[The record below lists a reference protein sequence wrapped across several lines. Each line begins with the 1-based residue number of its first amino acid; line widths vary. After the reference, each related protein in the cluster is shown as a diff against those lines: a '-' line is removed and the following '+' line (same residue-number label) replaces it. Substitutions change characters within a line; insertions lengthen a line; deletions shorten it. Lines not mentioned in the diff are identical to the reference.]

1 MSGNR
6 PSVTDATT
14 TTENDQRLQLNT
26 IEEAVA
32 DIRAGKIVIVVD
44 DEDRENEGDFICAA
58 ERVTPETINFMA
70 TYGRGLICTPI
81 QDDLADHLNLP
92 MMVAT
97 NTDIHETAFTVSI
110 DMIGGGCTT
119 GISAFDRAT
128 CMRRMTERSAKPTD
142 FARPGHV
149 FPLRAVKGGV
159 LRRTGHTE
167 AAVDLARMANLFPAG
182 CIVEILKP
190 NGEMARLPYLIE
202 LAKEHDLKIIS
213 IEDLVAFRLQTERL
227 VEREFEMDL
236 DTRYG
241 KFRLHAYRQTT
252 NNDVHLALTHGEWQ
266 VDEPVLTRVHAS
278 TSSRDLLH
286 SLLSGFST
294 GLHGPLEKISEA
306 GKGVLLFMR
315 PHQDGSEVIAGLRL
329 LKSRL
334 ENGADAQT
342 TQPASM
348 EQRDFGIGA
357 QILRDLKVSK
367 LRILSNNPK
376 NRIGLEGYGLEVVEF
391 VGM

>member
-1 MSGNR
+1 MSGNHPNDTDTSLATAPNQR
-6 PSVTDATT
+6 PQLDA
-14 TTENDQRLQLNT
+14 
-26 IEEAVA
+26 IEAAVA

-44 DEDRENEGDFICAA
+44 DEDRENEGDFVCAA
-58 ERVTPETINFMA
+58 ERVSPEIINFMA
-70 TYGRGLICTPI
+70 THGRGLICTPI
-81 QDDLADHLNLP
+81 EEDLADALDLP
-92 MMVAT
+92 MMVST
-97 NTDIHETAFTVSI
+97 NTDIHETAFSVSI
-110 DMIGGGCTT
+110 DLIGHGCTT
-119 GISAFDRAT
+119 GISAYDRAT

-182 CIVEILKP
+182 VVVEILKP
-190 NGEMARLPYLIE
+190 NGEMARLPYLME
-202 LAKEHDLKIIS
+202 LAKKHDLKIIS
-213 IEDLVAFRLQTERL
+213 IEDLVAYRLQTERL
-227 VEREFEMDL
+227 VECEFQMDL

-241 KFRLHAYRQTT
+241 PFKLFAYRQTT

-266 VDEPVLTRVHAS
+266 LEEPVLTRVHSS

-286 SLLSGFST
+286 SLLSGYST
-294 GLHGPLEKISEA
+294 GLHGPLEKIAEA
-306 GKGVLLFMR
+306 GKGILLFMR

-329 LKSRL
+329 LKSRMQD
-334 ENGADAQT
+334 GRAAA
-342 TQPASM
+342 PPRGSSM

-357 QILRDLKVSK
+357 QILRDLRVTK

-376 NRIGLEGYGLEVVEF
+376 TRVGLEGYGLEVVEF

>member
-1 MSGNR
+1 MSGNH
-6 PSVTDATT
+6 PNDTDTSLATAA
-14 TTENDQRLQLNT
+14 DQRPQLDS
-26 IEEAVA
+26 IEAAVA

-58 ERVTPETINFMA
+58 ERVTPEIINFMA
-70 TYGRGLICTPI
+70 THGRGLICTPI
-81 QDDLADHLNLP
+81 EEDLADSLDLP
-92 MMVAT
+92 MMVST
-97 NTDIHETAFTVSI
+97 NTDIHETAFSVSI
-110 DMIGGGCTT
+110 DLIGHGCTT
-119 GISAFDRAT
+119 GISAYDRAT

-182 CIVEILKP
+182 VVVEILKP
-190 NGEMARLPYLIE
+190 DGEMARLPYLME
-202 LAKEHDLKIIS
+202 LAKEHNLKIIS
-213 IEDLVAFRLQTERL
+213 IEDLVAYRLQTERL
-227 VEREFEMDL
+227 VECEFQMDL

-241 KFRLHAYRQTT
+241 PFKLFAYRQTT

-266 VDEPVLTRVHAS
+266 LEEPVLTRVHSS

-286 SLLSGFST
+286 SLLSGYST
-294 GLHGPLEKISEA
+294 GLHGPLEKIAET
-306 GKGVLLFMR
+306 GKGILLFMR

-329 LKSRL
+329 LKSRMQD
-334 ENGADAQT
+334 GRT
-342 TQPASM
+342 VSPPSGSSM

-357 QILRDLKVSK
+357 QILRDLRVTK

-376 NRIGLEGYGLEVVEF
+376 TRVGLEGYGLEVVEF

>member
-1 MSGNR
+1 MSGNHL
-6 PSVTDATT
+6 SVTDKTSAPT
-14 TTENDQRLQLNT
+14 NQRLQLNT

-44 DEDRENEGDFICAA
+44 DEDRENEGDFVCAA
-58 ERVTPETINFMA
+58 ERITPELINFMA

-81 QDDLADHLNLP
+81 EEEKADRLGLTK
-92 MMVAT
+92 MVEA
-97 NTDIHETAFTVSI
+97 NTDVHETAFSVTI
-110 DMIGGGCTT
+110 DLIGHGCTT
-119 GISAFDRAT
+119 GISTYDRAT
-128 CMRRMTERSAKPTD
+128 CIRRMTEHSAKPTD
-142 FARPGHV
+142 FTRPGHV

-182 CIVEILKP
+182 VIVEILKP
-190 NGEMARLPYLIE
+190 DGEMARLPYLVE

-213 IEDLVAFRLQTERL
+213 IEDLVAYRLQTERL
-227 VEREFEMDL
+227 VECEFSMDL
-236 DTRYG
+236 ATRYG
-241 KFRLHAYRQTT
+241 PFKLYAYRQTT
-252 NNDVHLALTHGEWQ
+252 NNDVHLALTHGEWLQ
-266 VDEPVLTRVHAS
+266 DEPVLTRVHSS

-286 SLLSGFST
+286 SLLSGYST

-306 GKGVLLFMR
+306 GSGILLFMR
-315 PHQDGSEVIAGLRL
+315 PHQDGSEIIAGLRL
-329 LKSRL
+329 LKSRM
-334 ENGADAQT
+334 ENGENAKI

-348 EQRDFGIGA
+348 DQRDFGIGA

-367 LRILSNNPK
+367 LRILSNSPR
-376 NRIGLEGYGLEVVEF
+376 NRVGLEGYGLEVVEF

>member
-1 MSGNR
+1 MSGNL
-6 PSVTDATT
+6 PNVTDPATT
-14 TTENDQRLQLNT
+14 TSERTIHLNT

-32 DIRAGKIVIVVD
+32 DIRAGKVVIVVD
-44 DEDRENEGDFICAA
+44 DEDRENEGDFVCAA
-58 ERVTPETINFMA
+58 ERVTPEVINFMA

-81 QDDLADHLNLP
+81 EEELADALDLP
-92 MMVAT
+92 MMVSS
-97 NTDIHETAFTVSI
+97 NTDIHETAFSVSI
-110 DMIGGGCTT
+110 DLIGQGCTT
-119 GISAFDRAT
+119 GISAYDRAT
-128 CMRRMTERSAKPTD
+128 CIRRMTERSARPTD
-142 FARPGHV
+142 FSRPGHV

-167 AAVDLARMANLFPAG
+167 AAVDLARLANLFPAG
-182 CIVEILKP
+182 TIVEILKP
-190 NGEMARLPYLIE
+190 DGEMARMPYLVE
-202 LAKEHDLKIIS
+202 LAKEHKLKIVS
-213 IEDLVAFRLQTERL
+213 IEDLVAYRLQTERL
-227 VEREFEMDL
+227 VEQEFEMDL

-241 KFRLHAYRQTT
+241 KFKLYAYRQTT
-252 NNDVHLALTHGEWQ
+252 NNDVHLALTHGEWNI
-266 VDEPVLTRVHAS
+266 DEPVLTRVHAS
-278 TSSRDLLH
+278 TASRDLLH

-294 GLHGPLEKISEA
+294 GLNGPLEKIAEA

-329 LKSRL
+329 LKSRMQD
-334 ENGADAQT
+334 GRTAT
-342 TQPASM
+342 PPRGSSM

-376 NRIGLEGYGLEVVEF
+376 TRVGLEGYGLEVLEF